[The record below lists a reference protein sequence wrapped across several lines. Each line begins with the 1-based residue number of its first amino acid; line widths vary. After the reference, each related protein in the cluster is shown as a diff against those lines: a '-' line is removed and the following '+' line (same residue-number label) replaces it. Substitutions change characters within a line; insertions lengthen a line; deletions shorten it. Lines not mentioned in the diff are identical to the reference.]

1 MIKQIH
7 NQLCLLAGKR
17 AVLLEKSGS
26 TPPPPPSLKIVS
38 TNLTFMKVERM
49 PTSRLT
55 STLGSLY
62 KTLHINIRAIVRN
75 KLRIS
80 SDFSSSL
87 NILPSLIRHY
97 RIRLFYNFLIL
108 SENNTS
114 FPNNNSSVS
123 RHIQSICVSTLCT
136 FLTFSKFK
144 LFTTPITPARF
155 KHMFKLEHYQP
166 LGSNPISG
174 YNIKPC
180 HLN

>member
-1 MIKQIH
+1 MIKQLQII
-7 NQLCLLAGKR
+7 LCLLAGKR